1 MKNTT
6 RRIIHFFVTFI
17 IIGAGVAAF
26 IVFSAGKPQLKRTK
40 PPTPMPMVKTAKVV
54 IGPQSVVIT
63 GEGTVKPTREIQLIP
78 QVSGKIIFVSPALVD
93 GGQFTQGETLLRID
107 PVDYQLAVILA
118 QARVKD
124 SESRLKVTLEEAA
137 AGKEEWFLIY
147 KEDQEKGK
155 QPPALV
161 AKEPQVA
168 AAKAKLAADRADLRK
183 ARLHLER
190 TELKAP
196 FNGRVS
202 EENADIGQYV
212 SMGQKLATLFSI
224 KTAEIVIPFE
234 DEALYWF
241 HVPGFTPGDGP
252 GSSVTVRARIAG
264 RELTWPGR
272 VMRAEGKLDDRT
284 RMINVVVRVDQPY
297 ATKPPLVSGLFV
309 TAEIQG
315 RTIED
320 AAVIPRSALR
330 ENNVVWLVDDHGAI
344 SFRKVE
350 VARLSSQT
358 AILKTGVRDGEL
370 VVTSGLKAVTDGMKV
385 RIAQKRKERKS

>member
-6 RRIIHFFVTFI
+6 RRIIHFFVTLI
-17 IIGAGVAAF
+17 IIGAGIAVF
-26 IVFSAGKPQLKRTK
+26 IVFSAGKPQLKRTR

-54 IGPQSVVIT
+54 IGPQSVVIK
-63 GEGTVKPTREIQLIP
+63 GEGTCKATREIQLVP

-93 GGQFTQGETLLRID
+93 GGEFSKGETLLRID
-107 PVDYQLAVILA
+107 PVDYQLAVTLA

-124 SESRLKVTLEEAA
+124 AQSRLKVTEEEAA
-137 AGKEEWFLIY
+137 SAKEEWFLIY
-147 KEDQEKGK
+147 KKEQESGK

-161 AKEPQVA
+161 AKEPQLA

-183 ARLHLER
+183 ARLYLGR

-202 EENADIGQYV
+202 AENVDIGQYV
-212 SMGQKLATLFSI
+212 SIGQKLATLFSI
-224 KTAEIVIPFE
+224 NTAEIVIPFE

-252 GSSVTVRARIAG
+252 GSPVTVRARIAG

-272 VMRAEGKLDDRT
+272 VMRAQGKLDDRT
-284 RMINVVVRVDQPY
+284 RMINVVIRVDQPY
-297 ATKPPLVSGLFV
+297 ATKPPLVAGLFV

-315 RTIED
+315 RTIEN

-330 ENNVVWLVDDHGAI
+330 ENNVVWLVDEHGTL

-350 VARLSSQT
+350 VARLSAGT
-358 AILKTGVRDGEL
+358 AILKTGINDGEL
-370 VVTSGLKAVTDGMKV
+370 LVTSSLKAVTDGMKV
-385 RIAQKRKERKS
+385 RIAKRRKDLNS